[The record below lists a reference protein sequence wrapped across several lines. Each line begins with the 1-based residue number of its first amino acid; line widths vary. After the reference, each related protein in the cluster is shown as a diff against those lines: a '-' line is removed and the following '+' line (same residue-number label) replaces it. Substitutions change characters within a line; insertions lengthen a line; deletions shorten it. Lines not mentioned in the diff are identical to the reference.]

1 MSLIKDLFQA
11 GKIIPQAEHPL
22 SKLVVTSKLK
32 NMYIYIKT
40 KTYIYTG
47 YVVQEKCVFSHS
59 TAHSPIYISL
69 QEICSQSNTSVN
81 YAFNLLHIYY
91 HVRRNKIGLQDKN

>member
-1 MSLIKDLFQA
+1 MSLIKDLFQT
-11 GKIIPQAEHPL
+11 GKIIPQTEHPL

-69 QEICSQSNTSVN
+69 QEICSQSNASVN
-81 YAFNLLHIYY
+81 YAVTPIF
-91 HVRRNKIGLQDKN
+91 